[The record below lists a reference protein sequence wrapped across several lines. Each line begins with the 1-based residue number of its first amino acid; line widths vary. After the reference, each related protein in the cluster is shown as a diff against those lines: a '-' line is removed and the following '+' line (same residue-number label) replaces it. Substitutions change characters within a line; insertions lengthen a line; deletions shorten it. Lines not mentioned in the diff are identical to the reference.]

1 MATEGASGEPG
12 SRSRGDPTA
21 AKREFD
27 LDNLSKSELR
37 MLLSVLEGELEARD
51 LVIEALRARR
61 KEVFIQERYGRFNLS
76 DPFLALQRDYE
87 AGAGN
92 KDKKSICT
100 NPLSILEAVMAHC
113 RKMQERMAAQLVA
126 AENRQKKL
134 EMEKSQLQALEMEHK
149 KLCACLEEE
158 RGKNKQVVWMLVKE
172 CKQLSS
178 KIVEEAQK
186 LEDVLAKF
194 EEEKKK
200 AGKLEDSLAAEKQRS
215 AQMEAQME
223 KQLSDLDT
231 EREQLHARLSREEAH
246 TSDLREERE
255 RMRKMI
261 EQLKKENDSKLHL
274 SLPRRSKDR
283 ESVSVSVGTEG
294 ASLRTLACQT
304 DAAFIDGGTESIRKL
319 PLTVPVKPSA
329 VNPLLPG
336 HTKMNVCSNASFV
349 KPVIDRHSSCG
360 DLLLSPSTPI
370 LTHGQSRI
378 EENGPNTTP
387 DPSGL
392 PSSFP
397 NNVASSP
404 APSIAPQNYL
414 QASSMHSL
422 HSPSAGTAGHQGL
435 NPRVQAAR
443 FRFQTNANDQDQNGN
458 TTQSP
463 LSRDVSPTSRD
474 NLVAK
479 QLARNTVT
487 QVLSRFTSP
496 QGSAPG
502 RPGMSHSID
511 VGTYPPPVGRMGLKT
526 PSVSRIDRGNPPPI
540 PPKKPGLSQT
550 PSPPH
555 PQLKVIMDSGRS
567 PNIGSKTES
576 KTLVSPPSSSPQ
588 GIRAINEEAISKS
601 SPQLPPKPTLDI
613 SVASAGCAI
622 PAMATSQVGAW
633 PSQSPGLN
641 QPACSESSFVI
652 PTTIAC
658 SSSIN
663 PVSAS
668 SCRPCDSDSLL
679 VTASGWSPSLTPL
692 LMSGGPVP
700 LGGRPTLLHQAAAQ
714 GNVTLL
720 SMLLN
725 EEGLDINDSCEDGYS
740 ALYSAAMNGH
750 TDCVRLLLTSEA
762 QVDPVD
768 KNGFTPLCSAAAQ
781 GHCKCAELLIM
792 YHADINHAAEKGE
805 TPLYLACGNGNS
817 ECVKLLLEA
826 GADRSAKTCDG
837 WTPFHAA
844 VDADNVDCLR
854 FLLYYGKPEDGN
866 FVNGADAD
874 ICIFDLECGED
885 SCSHKAKP
893 IVFAD
898 LINHADK
905 DGWTAAHIAASKGFK
920 SCLEVLCS
928 HSGLEAERKDK
939 CNRTLHDVATDDCKY
954 LLENLNALKIPLRIA
969 VSQVEPAYYGTED
982 LEMENTIGVLK
993 VRKQVAWDDFS
1004 KAVTQTVTN
1013 HFQAITSDGWNSLQD
1028 LTLNNTTESGIGL
1041 TASSILSIKLG
1052 NVSWSIGQAFPQP
1065 PWEFFK
1071 RNQVEHIIIFLLGPQ
1086 EGCLHS
1092 VTYASMIHLQTLRNY
1107 LRLVEQYRNIIFHG
1121 PEGSLQDYVAYQIAL
1136 CMKYKQL
1143 AVGFSCEIVKVKIDT
1158 DFSKEQLA
1166 ELFINSAC
1174 LIPVKQPSVSNRI
1187 IVILEN
1193 LEKTALLELLG
1204 EFLQPLENRG
1214 SDNPCTIK
1222 KASGASEAYYFHEN
1236 CFFMGTIAK
1245 SRLQGSDLMVQQH
1258 FLWVQL
1264 RWDGEPIH
1272 GLLQRFLRRKVLS
1285 KFRGKMP
1292 SPCDPVCKIIEW
1304 IIAVWHQLNSCLSRL
1319 GAPEALIG
1327 PKHFLSCPV
1336 VPGHGHTTVK
1346 WMSKLWNVMIAPR
1359 VQEAILS
1366 RASLKRPS
1374 ALGQMAVKK
1383 SPSQGQ
1389 QAVVKAALS
1398 ILLNKAVLHG
1408 CPLPRTE
1415 LDPYVADFKGGNF
1428 PLSMVSNYKNC
1439 PKKRGESI
1447 AWRKVSTSP
1456 RKKSGQLSAQ
1466 SWSRKEET
1474 VEGIKS
1480 KNIMQENGNKMASL
1494 TKKCLED
1501 DPLSVLNLEQR
1512 LSLGSDDE
1520 IDLVQE
1526 LQSICLS
1533 KSESDISKI
1542 ADSKDELMV
1551 MINTSQKDP
1560 VFSANV
1566 ISAKTSA
1573 SQQDGNSGI
1582 CPLSSSQTVE
1592 CSNSKSKTE
1601 SFKSGVSRVKS
1612 FLPVPRSKVSQSS
1625 QNTKRSSS
1633 SNTRQI
1639 EAVNDSKEYIWNMH
1653 KKIQLEKYK

>member
-1 MATEGASGEPG
+1 MATDGASGEAG
-12 SRSRGDPTA
+12 SSGRGAPTA

-27 LDNLSKSELR
+27 VDSLSKPELR

-51 LVIEALRARR
+51 LVIEALKARR

-87 AGAGN
+87 AGAGE
-92 KDKKSICT
+92 KDKKSVCT
-100 NPLSILEAVMAHC
+100 NPLSVLEAVMAHC
-113 RKMQERMAAQLVA
+113 RKIQERMAAQLVA

-149 KLCACLEEE
+149 KLCTRLEEE
-158 RGKNKQVVWMLVKE
+158 RGKNKHVVLMLVKE

-186 LEDVLAKF
+186 LEDVMAKF
-194 EEEKKK
+194 EEEKQK
-200 AGKLEDSLAAEKQRS
+200 ASELEESLAAEKQRS
-215 AQMEAQME
+215 TQMEAQME
-223 KQLSDLDT
+223 KQLSEFDT

-246 TSDLREERE
+246 TSDLKEERE

-261 EQLKKENDSKLHL
+261 EQLKKENNSKLHL
-274 SLPRRSKDR
+274 SLPRRSKER
-283 ESVSVSVGTEG
+283 GSVSVSVGTEG
-294 ASLRTLACQT
+294 PALRTLACQT
-304 DAAFIDGGTESIRKL
+304 DAVLLDGGSENVRKL
-319 PLTVPVKPSA
+319 PLTVPVKPS
-329 VNPLLPG
+329 LSG
-336 HTKMNVCSNASFV
+336 HTKKNAGFV
-349 KPVIDRHSSCG
+349 KPVMDRHSSCS
-360 DLLLSPSTPI
+360 DLLLSPSTSVP
-370 LTHGQSRI
+370 TPSQNRI
-378 EENGPNTTP
+378 EENGPSTSP
-387 DPSGL
+387 DLTNIPS
-392 PSSFP
+392 PFP

-404 APSIAPQNYL
+404 APQNYL
-414 QASSMHSL
+414 QASSVHSL
-422 HSPSAGTAGHQGL
+422 HSPSATAAGHQGL

-443 FRFQTNANDQDQNGN
+443 FRFQTNTNDPDQNGN
-458 TTQSP
+458 TAQSP
-463 LSRDVSPTSRD
+463 PSRDVSPTSRD

-496 QGSAPG
+496 QGTATG

-511 VGTYPPPVGRMGLKT
+511 AGTYPPPVGRMSLKT
-526 PSVSRIDRGNPPPI
+526 PNVSRIDRGNPPPI

-567 PNIGSKTES
+567 PNIGAKTES
-576 KTLVSPPSSSPQ
+576 KTLVSPPSSTPQ
-588 GIRAINEEAISKS
+588 GIRVINEEAVSKS
-601 SPQLPPKPTLDI
+601 SPQLPPKPTIDI

-663 PVSAS
+663 LVSAS
-668 SCRPCDSDSLL
+668 SYRPCDSDSLL

-725 EEGLDINDSCEDGYS
+725 EEGLDINDSYEDGYS
-740 ALYSAAMNGH
+740 ALYSAVMNGH

-768 KNGFTPLCSAAAQ
+768 KNGFTPLCSAVAQ

-792 YHADINHAAEKGE
+792 YHANVNHAAERGE
-805 TPLYLACGNGNS
+805 TPLYLACGNGND

-826 GADRSAKTCDG
+826 GANRNAKTCDG
-837 WTPFHAA
+837 WTPIHAA
-844 VDADNVDCLR
+844 VGAGHVDCLR
-854 FLLYYGKPEDGN
+854 LLMYYRTQGTGN
-866 FVNGADAD
+866 VLNEADAD
-874 ICIFDLECGED
+874 SCIFDLECEED
-885 SCSHKAKP
+885 SLSHTATP
-893 IVFAD
+893 VVSAD

-905 DGWTAAHIAASKGFK
+905 EGWTAAHIAASKGFK

-928 HSGLEAERKDK
+928 HGGLEAERKDK
-939 CNRTLHDVATDDCKY
+939 CNRTLRDVATDDCKH
-954 LLENLNALKIPLRIA
+954 LLENLNALKIPLQIA
-969 VSQVEPAYYGTED
+969 VGQVEPAYCGMED
-982 LEMENTIGVLK
+982 LEMENPICMLNI
-993 VRKQVAWDDFS
+993 RKQTTWDEFS
-1004 KAVTQTVTN
+1004 KSVSQAATN
-1013 HFQAITSDGWNSLQD
+1013 HFQAVASDGWRNLED
-1028 LTLNNTTESGIGL
+1028 LKLNNTMESNIGL
-1041 TASSILSIKLG
+1041 TASSISSIKLG
-1052 NVSWSIGQAFPQP
+1052 NVSWSTGQTFPQP
-1065 PWEFFK
+1065 PWEFLK
-1071 RNQVEHIIIFLLGPQ
+1071 RNQVEYIVIFLLGPQ

-1092 VTYASMIHLQTLRNY
+1092 VAYASMIRLQTLQNY
-1107 LRLVEQYRNIIFHG
+1107 LRLVEQYRNVIFHG
-1121 PEGSLQDYVAYQIAL
+1121 PEGSLQDYIAYQIAL
-1136 CMKYKQL
+1136 CMKHKQL
-1143 AVGFSCEIVKVKIDT
+1143 ASGFSCEIVRVKIDA

-1166 ELFINSAC
+1166 EFFISSAC
-1174 LIPVKQPSVSNRI
+1174 LIPVKQPSVSKRI

-1193 LEKTALLELLG
+1193 LEKASLSELLG

-1214 SDNPCTIK
+1214 TDNPCTLK
-1222 KASGASEAYYFHEN
+1222 KANGLSDAYYFHEN
-1236 CFFMGTIAK
+1236 CFLMGTIAK
-1245 SRLQGSDLMVQQH
+1245 SRLQGSDLVVQQH

-1264 RWDGEPIH
+1264 RCDGEPIH
-1272 GLLQRFLRRKVLS
+1272 GLLQRFLQRKVLS

-1292 SPCDPVCKIIEW
+1292 PPCDPVYKMVEW
-1304 IIAVWHQLNSCLSRL
+1304 ILAVWHQLNSCLSRL

-1327 PKHFLSCPV
+1327 PKHFFSCPV
-1336 VPGHGHTTVK
+1336 VPGHNHTTVK
-1346 WMSKLWNVMIAPR
+1346 WMSKLWNTVIAPR

-1366 RASLKRPS
+1366 RASLKRPTG
-1374 ALGQMAVKK
+1374 LGQAAVKK

-1408 CPLPRTE
+1408 CPLPRGE
-1415 LDPYVADFKGGNF
+1415 LDKYIADFKGGNF
-1428 PLSMVSNYKNC
+1428 PLSVVSSYKNC
-1439 PKKRGESI
+1439 SKKKGEST

-1456 RKKSGQLSAQ
+1456 RKKSVHSSAQ
-1466 SWSRKEET
+1466 SWSKKDEN
-1474 VEGIKS
+1474 VEGVKS
-1480 KNIMQENGNKMASL
+1480 KNIFQQNGNKMASL
-1494 TKKCLED
+1494 TKNCLED
-1501 DPLSVLNLEQR
+1501 DPLSIDQR

-1520 IDLVQE
+1520 VDLVQE
-1526 LQSICLS
+1526 LQSMCSS

-1542 ADSKDELMV
+1542 VSSKDELMM
-1551 MINTSQKDP
+1551 MISNSQKDP
-1560 VFSANV
+1560 VFSANI
-1566 ISAKTSA
+1566 ISANTSA
-1573 SQQDGNSGI
+1573 PQQDGNPRI
-1582 CPLSSSQTVE
+1582 HPLSSSQPVE
-1592 CSNSKSKTE
+1592 CSNSKPKTE
-1601 SFKSGVSRVKS
+1601 SFKSGGSRVRS
-1612 FLPVPRSKVSQSS
+1612 FLPVPRNKVSLSS
-1625 QNTKRSSS
+1625 QSTKHSSS

-1639 EAVNDSKEYIWNMH
+1639 EAVSDSKEIWNMH
-1653 KKIQLEKYK
+1653 KKIQLEKYE

>member
-12 SRSRGDPTA
+12 SGNRGDPEA

-27 LDNLSKSELR
+27 VDNLSKSELR

-87 AGAGN
+87 SGAGD

-134 EMEKSQLQALEMEHK
+134 EMEKSQLQELEMEHK
-149 KLCACLEEE
+149 KLCARLEEE
-158 RGKNKQVVWMLVKE
+158 RGKNKQVVLMLVKE

-178 KIVEEAQK
+178 RIVEEAQK
-186 LEDVLAKF
+186 LEDVMAKF

-200 AGKLEDSLAAEKQRS
+200 AGELEESLAVEKQRS

-223 KQLSDLDT
+223 KQLSDFDT
-231 EREQLHARLSREEAH
+231 EREQLHARLGREEAH
-246 TSDLREERE
+246 TYDLREERE

-274 SLPRRSKDR
+274 SLPRKNKDR
-283 ESVSVSVGTEG
+283 GSASVSVGTEG
-294 ASLRTLACQT
+294 PALRTLACQT
-304 DAAFIDGGTESIRKL
+304 DAALLDGGTESVRKL

-329 VNPLLPG
+329 VNPLLSG
-336 HTKMNVCSNASFV
+336 HTKMNVCSNAGFV
-349 KPVIDRHSSCG
+349 KPVMDRHSSCN

-370 LTHGQSRI
+370 LTQGQSRI
-378 EENGPNTTP
+378 EENGPNATP
-387 DPSGL
+387 DLTNL
-392 PSSFP
+392 PSPFP
-397 NNVASSP
+397 NNIAPSP
-404 APSIAPQNYL
+404 APSIAPQSYL

-422 HSPSAGTAGHQGL
+422 HSPSAGSTGHQGL

-463 LSRDVSPTSRD
+463 PSRDVSPTSRD

-496 QGSAPG
+496 QGAPPG

-555 PQLKVIMDSGRS
+555 PQLKVLMDSGRS
-567 PNIGSKTES
+567 PNIGAKTDS

-588 GIRAINEEAISKS
+588 GIRVINEEVISKS

-633 PSQSPGLN
+633 PPQSPGLN

-768 KNGFTPLCSAAAQ
+768 KNGFTPLCSAVAQ

-805 TPLYLACGNGNS
+805 TPLYLACRNGNN

-826 GADRSAKTCDG
+826 GADRSAETCDG

-854 FLLYYGKPEDGN
+854 FLMYYGKPEDGN
-866 FVNGADAD
+866 FVNGADANS
-874 ICIFDLECGED
+874 CLFDLECGVD
-885 SCSHKAKP
+885 SCNRKAKP
-893 IVFAD
+893 IVSAD

-928 HSGLEAERKDK
+928 HGELEAEREDK
-939 CNRTLHDVATDDCKY
+939 CNQTLHDVATDDCKQ
-954 LLENLNALKIPLRIA
+954 LLENLNALKIPLWIA
-969 VSQVEPAYYGTED
+969 LSQVEPAHCGTDD
-982 LEMENTIGVLK
+982 LEMENTICVLNI
-993 VRKQVAWDDFS
+993 RKQTAWDDFS
-1004 KAVTQTVTN
+1004 KAVSQAVAN
-1013 HFQAITSDGWNSLQD
+1013 HFQAITSDGWKSLED
-1028 LTLNNTTESGIGL
+1028 LTLNNTTESTIGL

-1065 PWEFFK
+1065 PWEFLK

-1092 VTYASMIHLQTLRNY
+1092 VTYTSMIHLQTLQNY

-1136 CMKYKQL
+1136 CMKHKQL
-1143 AVGFSCEIVKVKIDT
+1143 AAGFSCEIVKVKIDS

-1166 ELFINSAC
+1166 ELFINSGC
-1174 LIPVKQPSVSNRI
+1174 LIPVKQPSVNNRT

-1193 LEKTALLELLG
+1193 LEKVTLLELLG

-1214 SDNPCTIK
+1214 SENPYTMK
-1222 KASGASEAYYFHEN
+1222 KANGASEAYYFHEN
-1236 CFFMGTIAK
+1236 CFLMGTIAK

-1285 KFRGKMP
+1285 KFKGKMP
-1292 SPCDPVCKIIEW
+1292 PPCDPVCKIIDW
-1304 IIAVWHQLNSCLSRL
+1304 ILAVWHQLNSCLSRL
-1319 GAPEALIG
+1319 GAPEALVG

-1336 VPGHGHTTVK
+1336 VPGHSHTTVK
-1346 WMSKLWNVMIAPR
+1346 WMSKLWNSVIAPR

-1408 CPLPRTE
+1408 CPLPRAE
-1415 LDPYVADFKGGNF
+1415 LDRYTADFKGGNF

-1456 RKKSGQLSAQ
+1456 RKKSGHLSAQ
-1466 SWSRKEET
+1466 SWSRKEENA
-1474 VEGIKS
+1474 EGVKS
-1480 KNIMQENGNKMASL
+1480 KNILQENGNKMASL
-1494 TKKCLED
+1494 TKKRLED

-1512 LSLGSDDE
+1512 LSVGSDDE
-1520 IDLVQE
+1520 VDLVQE

-1542 ADSKDELMV
+1542 VDSKDELVM
-1551 MINTSQKDP
+1551 MINASQKDP

-1566 ISAKTSA
+1566 IKAKTSA
-1573 SQQDGNSGI
+1573 SQQDGNSGM
-1582 CPLSSSQTVE
+1582 CPLSSGPTVQ
-1592 CSNSKSKTE
+1592 CSNTKSKTE

-1612 FLPVPRSKVSQSS
+1612 FLPVPRNKVSQSS
-1625 QNTKRSSS
+1625 QNTK
-1633 SNTRQI
+1633 
-1639 EAVNDSKEYIWNMH
+1639 
-1653 KKIQLEKYK
+1653 